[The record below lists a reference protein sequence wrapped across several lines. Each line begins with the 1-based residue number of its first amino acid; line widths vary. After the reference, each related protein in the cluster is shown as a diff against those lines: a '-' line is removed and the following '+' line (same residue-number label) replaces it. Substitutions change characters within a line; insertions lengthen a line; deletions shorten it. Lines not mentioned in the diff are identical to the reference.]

1 MRTIFPFVVSFF
13 CFSVF
18 ADENTIF
25 SARGL
30 QNQKCYRENT
40 QYECSQDC
48 KKCTLHLFPNIKA
61 QLSISANDL
70 QDFCKYNKTDTG
82 LTTFKFFTE
91 KEQAKVSVYGFIQ
104 IKKELSDTW
113 AGQSNLKLNPVACPK
128 N

>member
-1 MRTIFPFVVSFF
+1 MRTKFPFIVLL
-13 CFSVF
+13 FSIGLT
-18 ADENTIF
+18 AAENTIY
-25 SARGL
+25 SERGL
-30 QNQKCYRENT
+30 QNQKCYRENSK
-40 QYECSQDC
+40 YECSADC

-82 LTTFKFFTE
+82 LTSFKFYTE

-104 IKKELSDTW
+104 VKKELSETW
-113 AGQSNLKLNPVACPK
+113 TMQSNLKLNPVACPK